1 MIVYVILLVLVL
13 FLVYTRYRSED
24 ITIKKNTLSKSECNT
39 LINVANKYH
48 FDTYL
53 EPVDNDPVFQID
65 INVEGKI
72 LNEELWEMCKKIQKK
87 HMGHIKRPV
96 SFVFL
101 KRYKPEERTRL
112 YIHFDTSTYT
122 SSFLLS
128 DTSEFEGGELYI
140 FDKKKSRELEDTHR
154 FGKMPKEDVDK
165 FVNTYPNLPK
175 ADYAQGDMIS
185 YNGTKHL
192 HGILPVTKGSRYVL
206 SFFFA
211 WAKSKPESA

>member
-1 MIVYVILLVLVL
+1 MLIYIVILALLL
-13 FLVYTRYRSED
+13 FLIYTGYRNEEVS
-24 ITIKKNTLSKSECNT
+24 IKKNILSKSECNK
-39 LINVANKYH
+39 LIDVANKYH

-72 LNEELWEMCKKIQKK
+72 MNQELWDMCKKIQKK

-112 YIHFDTSTYT
+112 YIHFDTSSYT

-140 FDKKKSRELEDTHR
+140 FDKKKSRELEDTHK
-154 FGKMPKEDVDK
+154 FGKMSKENIDK
-165 FVNTYPNLPK
+165 FIENYPKLPK
-175 ADYAQGDMIS
+175 ANYERGDMIS
-185 YNGTKHL
+185 YNGTQHL

-211 WAKSKPESA
+211 